1 MKRLRAAI
9 ICVCMLSVF
18 LGGCGQTKTVTGE
31 TAKTDGTAPTGSA
44 AADSLTVEPY
54 QIGTGTSAFTERID
68 ENPLDTAYEK
78 ERQSAVTT
86 QDFCA
91 VEEKYAQLW
100 QTELQRSLDDLNGYL
115 TADDKAKLAKQ
126 QESWAAFAL
135 SETAVNKEILE
146 NDGYAVRLGSAS
158 AYGFLSERRALIRER
173 TVKIKYLTYLLETQ
187 TENPTAT
194 ENQMWS
200 QFGSAMSERVL
211 ADE

>member
-18 LGGCGQTKTVTGE
+18 LGGCGQTE
-31 TAKTDGTAPTGSA
+31 TAAGDAAKTARTAPTRSV

-54 QIGTGTSAFTERID
+54 QIGTGASAFTERID
-68 ENPLDTAYEK
+68 ENPLDAAYEK
-78 ERQSAVTT
+78 EWQSAVTT

-100 QTELQRSLDDLNGYL
+100 QAELQRSLDDLYGYL
-115 TADDKAKLAKQ
+115 TADDKAKLTKQ

-146 NDGYAVRLGSAS
+146 NDGYAVKLGSAS
-158 AYGFLSERRALIRER
+158 AYQFLSERRALIRER

-187 TENPTAT
+187 TGNPTVA
-194 ENQMWS
+194 EKQMWS
-200 QFGSAMSERVL
+200 QFSRTMSEKVI

>member
-1 MKRLRAAI
+1 MHAFRFSRRVRANGDCGGRCGKDRPDCTDKVCGGRLFDGRA
-9 ICVCMLSVF
+9 VSDR
-18 LGGCGQTKTVTGE
+18 
-31 TAKTDGTAPTGSA
+31 DGRSK
-44 AADSLTVEPY
+44 
-54 QIGTGTSAFTERID
+54 FTERID

-100 QTELQRSLDDLNGYL
+100 QTELQRSLDDLYGYL

-158 AYGFLSERRALIRER
+158 AYQFLSERRALIRER

-187 TENPTAT
+187 TENPTAA
-194 ENQMWS
+194 EKQMWS
-200 QFGSAMSERVL
+200 QFGSAMSEKVL

>member
-100 QTELQRSLDDLNGYL
+100 EAELQRSLDDLNGYL
-115 TADDKAKLAKQ
+115 TAGNITSVVIFTSFPKI
-126 QESWAAFAL
+126 FH
-135 SETAVNKEILE
+135 
-146 NDGYAVRLGSAS
+146 AS
-158 AYGFLSERRALIRER
+158 A
-173 TVKIKYLTYLLETQ
+173 LLMQGENTQ
-187 TENPTAT
+187 EN
-194 ENQMWS
+194 N
-200 QFGSAMSERVL
+200 G
-211 ADE
+211 

>member
-1 MKRLRAAI
+1 MKWLRTAI
-9 ICVCMLSVF
+9 ICVCMLSAF

-31 TAKTDGTAPTGSA
+31 TAKTDGTAPTRSA

-54 QIGTGTSAFTERID
+54 QIGTGTSAFTEKID

-78 ERQSAVTT
+78 ERQNAVTT

-100 QTELQRSLDDLNGYL
+100 QAELQRSLDDLYGYL

-126 QESWAAFAL
+126 QENWAAFAL

-158 AYGFLSERRALIRER
+158 AYRFLSERHALIRER

-187 TENPTAT
+187 TENPTAA
-194 ENQMWS
+194 EKQMWS
-200 QFGSAMSERVL
+200 QFGSAMSEKVL
-211 ADE
+211 ADG